1 MKKITITTAHLGI
14 AVIIAAIMI
23 IACTV
28 KSEIAVSPKVNK
40 FEELRG
46 AVVASMDEE
55 KIEEALDAL
64 KNFCEEESLNEYTG
78 EINEVS
84 EKIEYLEHVKEES
97 DRYMSE
103 LQAYKEMISE
113 CGFETVPYNHLY
125 KEFGALDWEVAA
137 GIWVAFGTLAVAI
150 GAVMFDWHENGFRF
164 KVLLEYEPHKE
175 VQQQLET

>member
-28 KSEIAVSPKVNK
+28 KIENAVSNKVNK

-46 AVVASMDEE
+46 AVLASMDEE

-64 KNFCEEESLNEYTG
+64 KNFCEEESLGGYAVEIG
-78 EINEVS
+78 EAA
-84 EKIEYLEHVKEES
+84 EKIEYLKGLKES
-97 DRYMSE
+97 NRYMSE
-103 LQAYKEMISE
+103 LQAYKEMVSE
-113 CGFETVPYNHLY
+113 CGFETVPFNRLY
-125 KEFGALDWEVAA
+125 KEFGALDWGAA
-137 GIWVAFGTLAVAI
+137 ACIWVAFGTLAVAI

>member
-78 EINEVS
+78 
-84 EKIEYLEHVKEES
+84 
-97 DRYMSE
+97 
-103 LQAYKEMISE
+103 
-113 CGFETVPYNHLY
+113 
-125 KEFGALDWEVAA
+125 
-137 GIWVAFGTLAVAI
+137 
-150 GAVMFDWHENGFRF
+150 
-164 KVLLEYEPHKE
+164 
-175 VQQQLET
+175 